1 MSNDRSRT
9 ARRALAAALATAF
22 LTLGPALSPLTPARA
37 ADSGDLE
44 RFLDSVVGTRG
55 AGYAIVVDTSQ
66 SMANNGSYDKVRSVL
81 PAFLESLHPE
91 DLVCLIPFSGSA
103 RACDMVSR
111 DEALAE
117 LDEAL
122 PATPEGS
129 ASNFGRAFEQA
140 LDGLQRAGTDVGG
153 VLLLSDAQMHAPDD
167 VKYRDFTASGWPA
180 LRKQASG
187 LPADRTLTGY
197 GIALAPGAEVEQ
209 VLAKVFPSY
218 RMLDASGSRTRE
230 AMTAAQDDTR
240 LLQAARAVTGDKGK
254 GVAVS
259 WPDRPGNGPV
269 PAGSALR
276 LRLTA
281 TTDALPVR
289 VTDLRIEGL
298 PEGVEPTGGLP
309 RSVDLRPG
317 ESRDID
323 VTLSST
329 TAQREG
335 WASGPRTETWQLSVD
350 GRVSTPVARA
360 SERFVDRRARLA
372 TAPAGESLAVRGTR
386 AWSSARSSRST
397 PACVFSSAP
406 SPADQHRPVPS
417 GRHLPYAGRHRG
429 RRLRDVHGTGGLG
442 VFRAVRSGAGAA
454 LPVVE
459 ALRHGVL
466 GAAPGPG
473 VVRAD
478 VRLQLFADAAE
489 LGVPGHLRDRGR
501 RIPLGLDEVQ
511 VQVVAE
517 LEEPAPV
524 HPDQVREFT
533 PVGGGE
539 HIGDLRR
546 RTGRHTGHDEC
557 VVHRRSFPDRSAVSG
572 RWRTRGSCARRRPAR
587 SGPG

>member
-1 MSNDRSRT
+1 MSNNRSRP
-9 ARRALAAALATAF
+9 ARRVLAVVLATAF
-22 LTLGPALSPLTPARA
+22 LTLGPALSPFAPARA

-91 DLVCLIPFSGSA
+91 DLVCLIPFSESA
-103 RACDMVSR
+103 RTCDMVSR

-122 PATPEGS
+122 PATPDGP

-209 VLAKVFPSY
+209 VLAKVFPSH

-259 WPDRPGNGPV
+259 WPDGSENGPV
-269 PAGSALR
+269 PAGSGLR

-323 VTLSST
+323 VTLNST
-329 TAQREG
+329 TAQRKG
-335 WASGPRTETWQLSVD
+335 WGSGPRTETWQLSLD

-360 SERFVDRRARLA
+360 SERFVDRQARLA
-372 TAPAGESLAVRGTR
+372 TAPAGESLAVRGTAQVTVDPVR
-386 AWSSARSSRST
+386 WAAALGALLLVLVLAGVVLLRRY
-397 PACVFSSAP
+397 
-406 SPADQHRPVPS
+406 RPV
-417 GRHLPYAGRHRG
+417 RG
-429 RRLRDVHGTGGLG
+429 TLSAEG
-442 VFRAVRSGAGAA
+442 VDTRE
-454 LPVVE
+454 PV
-459 ALRHGVL
+459 
-466 GAAPGPG
+466 
-473 VVRAD
+473 
-478 VRLQLFADAAE
+478 
-489 LGVPGHLRDRGR
+489 
-501 RIPLGLDEVQ
+501 RIPLQGRGEVT
-511 VQVVAE
+511 VDLSPL
-517 LEEPAPV
+517 LEGDGSVRIRSVPGPLREQPPIRLRCRTADRPEREIVCSPGQTVLLCGIEFHYTTLPA
-524 HPDQVREFT
+524 Q
-533 PVGGGE
+533 
-539 HIGDLRR
+539 RR
-546 RTGRHTGHDEC
+546 
-557 VVHRRSFPDRSAVSG
+557 
-572 RWRTRGSCARRRPAR
+572 
-587 SGPG
+587 